1 MKRSRFPGRPKLT
14 RDAERLARIAVA
26 AAESGSRV
34 EDDFWDARLA
44 QLVDGLLQAGNDA
57 ALESALDPLW
67 GPQPRAYDRLIE
79 VVESRS
85 ESSVI
90 RHKGADWDVLMFAA
104 PVLVWSR
111 YSIHAG
117 TLAQPVL
124 DTLRVHLQAHLLA
137 GGARMGLADFLFS
150 PDQLPRGYGK
160 TLEFAER
167 LWAAAAEAR
176 DLHLDPREVAESQ
189 RFLSDTRYLLGAIAA
204 PRGAALFRWQEEDA
218 TREQGAAQW
227 RAQAAPA
234 LQPAL
239 PGCAFELVVPDAY
252 YSAWRNADRLARPFS
267 LRSAVAFLRAA
278 LNVEASALRAVVAPF
293 HDRQLEEYRIGFT
306 LRDKPQVV
314 YGVVWA
320 LLGAE
325 DENTESLPE
334 LAAVLRECGIAEM
347 LELEHRFPLEYC
359 DDCGAPLYPS
369 PEGEAVH
376 AEMPEDSE
384 HAPSHLH

>member
-44 QLVDGLLQAGNDA
+44 QPVDGLLQAGNDA
-57 ALESALDPLW
+57 ALESALDQLW
-67 GPQPRAYDRLIE
+67 GPQRRAYDRLIE
-79 VVESRS
+79 VVETRS

-90 RHKGADWDVLMFAA
+90 RHKGAVWDVLMFAA

-117 TLAQPVL
+117 TLPQPVL
-124 DTLRVHLQAHLLA
+124 DNLRVHLQAHLLA
-137 GGARMGLADFLFS
+137 DGARMGLADFLFS

-167 LWAAAAEAR
+167 LWAAAAEGR
-176 DLHLDPREVAESQ
+176 DLHLDPRELAETQ

-218 TREQGAAQW
+218 TREQAAAQW
-227 RAQAAPA
+227 RAQGAPA
-234 LQPAL
+234 LQPSL

-252 YSAWRNADRLARPFS
+252 YAAWRNADRLARPFS

-278 LNVEASALRAVVAPF
+278 LDVEASALRAVVAPF
-293 HDRQLEEYRIGFT
+293 YDRQLEEYRIGFT
-306 LRDKPQVV
+306 LPDKPQVV

-334 LAAVLRECGIAEM
+334 IAAVLRECGVAEM

-359 DDCGAPLYPS
+359 DDCGAPLFPS